1 MFAKRAALS
10 AFIFALLALSA
21 LSVAAQT
28 ATPVPPT
35 ATPVTITFDTN
46 ELLTASNSWIS
57 TFTPIFAISIGIAVA
72 VAILTFIGMQIL
84 KAFRSPGKN

>member
-10 AFIFALLALSA
+10 AVLLLLLALSA
-21 LSVAAQT
+21 VSVFAQT
-28 ATPVPPT
+28 NTPVPPT

>member
-10 AFIFALLALSA
+10 AVLLLMLALSA
-21 LSVAAQT
+21 VSVFAQ
-28 ATPVPPT
+28 T